1 MVTMSPERIISG
13 TIATMLSSL
22 FESLMP
28 LFITVL
34 IFEVVD
40 FGTGVWKSFVVAKRK
55 KIKFAFESV
64 KAWRTIYK
72 VVFIF
77 LGIYLSA
84 LLSEIIPP
92 DGHEM
97 QLAKYFT
104 GFACGVEFWSFLENA
119 AEISNHKV
127 FRALKK
133 IMKNKVDD
141 ALELKSGKEE

>member
-28 LFITVL
+28 LFVTVL
-34 IFEVVD
+34 IFEVID
-40 FGTGVWKSFVVAKRK
+40 FGTGVWKSVVVARRK
-55 KIKFAFESV
+55 KAKFAFESV

-77 LGIYLSA
+77 IGIYLSA
-84 LLSEIIPP
+84 LLSDTILPN
-92 DGHEM
+92 GHEM

-127 FRALKK
+127 FRLLKK
-133 IMKNKVDD
+133 VMKNKVDN
-141 ALELKSGKEE
+141 ALEVDTKEE

>member
-119 AEISNHKV
+119 AEISNHRV
-127 FRALKK
+127 FRLLKK
-133 IMKNKVDD
+133 VMKNKVDD
-141 ALELKSGKEE
+141 ALEVDTKEE

>member
-1 MVTMSPERIISG
+1 MVTMSPERVLSG
-13 TIATMLSSL
+13 TIATMLSTL

-28 LFITVL
+28 LFVAVL
-34 IFEVVD
+34 IFEVID
-40 FGTGVWKSFVVAKRK
+40 FVTGVWKSVVVAQRK
-55 KIKFAFESV
+55 NKKFAFESI

-77 LGIYLSA
+77 IGIYLSA
-84 LLSEIIPP
+84 LLSDIMP
-92 DGHEM
+92 DGHKM

-133 IMKNKVDD
+133 IMKNKVDN
-141 ALELKSGKEE
+141 ALEPDNGKEE

>member
-141 ALELKSGKEE
+141 ALELKNGKEE